1 MTHAAERGWKR
12 KKHAAF
18 FQKEKKRPP
27 FKRAISIGFL
37 GRRADTRTLSKAFL
51 ARGPIVRPMDKTF
64 YGDGDFTVELVS
76 VEI

>member
-18 FQKEKKRPP
+18 FQKEKKRP
-27 FKRAISIGFL
+27 FKRAIFIGFL
-37 GRRADTRTLSKAFL
+37 GRRTDTRTLSKAFL
-51 ARGPIVRPMDKTF
+51 ARGPIVRPMEKTF